1 MGATVYVNNIV
12 MHSPK
17 ETTITKL
24 SWLFCQ
30 SEFKISY
37 LILIFV
43 YYDPS
48 LGDHLIKY
56 QESGD
61 ESLLEKLFATAE
73 FIRKYHPF

>member
-1 MGATVYVNNIV
+1 MGATVYVNDIN
-12 MHSPK
+12 MDSPK
-17 ETTITKL
+17 ETIMAKL

-48 LGDHLIKY
+48 LGDWRL
-56 QESGD
+56 
-61 ESLLEKLFATAE
+61 
-73 FIRKYHPF
+73 PFREVTCNS